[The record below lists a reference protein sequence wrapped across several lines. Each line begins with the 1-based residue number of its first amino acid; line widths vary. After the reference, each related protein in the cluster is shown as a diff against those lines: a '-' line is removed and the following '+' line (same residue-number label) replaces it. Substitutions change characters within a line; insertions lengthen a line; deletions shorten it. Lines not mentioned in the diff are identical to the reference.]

1 MTRAQKIA
9 FRLRWFLLV
18 LWILCLA
25 CGIFWLVGV
34 LFVSSFGVG
43 LAGTPA
49 MAVLGPL
56 YPLIEGSESWG
67 YLLVV
72 LIYLAFFFMTQ
83 WFFLSPRHVWKIK
96 LKPTARPMK
105 RAAVGAAF
113 AIMLLSVG
121 LLYSILDLFGEDTLD
136 DLSSSFSGEI
146 RTILTYL
153 FLLIPLILWCFW
165 SVIFCI
171 YWRQSDYY
179 TWSGR
184 VIRGLIA
191 GSVLELFVAI
201 PIYATRQEECYCAR
215 GSYAGLIFGGTIL
228 LWAFGPGVF
237 LLFVREKHRRD
248 KLSEFQ
254 ENNVSMNTT

>member
-9 FRLRWFLLV
+9 CRLRWCILV

-25 CGIFWLVGV
+25 CGILWALKAFG
-34 LFVSSFGVG
+34 GVG

-49 MAVLGPL
+49 MVVLGPL
-56 YPLIEGSESWG
+56 YPVIEGSESWG
-67 YLLVV
+67 YFLVV
-72 LIYLAFFFMTQ
+72 LIYLGLFFMTQ
-83 WFFLSPRHVWKIK
+83 WFFLCPRHVWRIK
-96 LKPTARPMK
+96 LEPTGRPMK
-105 RAAVGAAF
+105 WAAVAAAF
-113 AIMLLSVG
+113 AVTLLSVG
-121 LLYSILDLFGEDTLD
+121 FLYSILDLFGEETVS
-136 DLSSSFSGEI
+136 DLSSSSSAQV
-146 RTILTYL
+146 RTILSYL

-179 TWSGR
+179 TLLGR

-191 GSVLELFVAI
+191 GSVLELFVSV

-228 LWAFGPGVF
+228 LWAFGPAVF

-248 KLSEFQ
+248 KLANFQ
-254 ENNVSMNTT
+254 ENNISTNPAS